1 MNPTPWVE
9 SGGRPRRRRGFAEH
23 NEKNLFLYYA
33 ANGAGFV
40 LHLLLM
46 FQVQRQAAV
55 HDVVVIGSGAGGGT
69 VADVAKYFRKTEC
82 FCFQAQEFAP
92 AEQRDLRVQFYLDP
106 ALPEYVDRITLSY
119 TLYVKPQAATATAAS
134 RS

>member
-1 MNPTPWVE
+1 MPSIAPGE
-9 SGGRPRRRRGFAEH
+9 G
-23 NEKNLFLYYA
+23 
-33 ANGAGFV
+33 
-40 LHLLLM
+40 
-46 FQVQRQAAV
+46 
-55 HDVVVIGSGAGGGT
+55 
-69 VADVAKYFRKTEC
+69 AKYFRKTEC